1 MSAAGGGLAAGR
13 VQVRAGG
20 SVLVDGVDLQ
30 VQPGS
35 LTALVGPNG
44 AGKSTLLRVLAGID
58 RPDAGEVRFRGDDL
72 FAIRRRARAKLA
84 SLVEQDAVT
93 DLPLTVRST
102 VALGRLPHESMLG
115 GADAEDSGI
124 VDRSLALVGMT
135 SFAERELPTL
145 SGGER
150 QRVLLAKALAQQ
162 TPLLLLDEPT
172 NHLDIGAQLSVLG
185 LLERVASTGSTV
197 LAALHDLT
205 LAAAFCRSVIVM
217 ADGRVVA
224 AGPTRETLTP
234 ELLHDVYGVR
244 AVLLESPV
252 DGRPVISFSPSIPE
266 A

>member
-1 MSAAGGGLAAGR
+1 MSTGSRTALDAAR

-20 SVLVDGVDLQ
+20 KVIVDGVDLR

-58 RPDAGEVRFRGDDL
+58 RPDAGEVRFRGEDL
-72 FAIRRRARAKLA
+72 FGIRRRARARLA
-84 SLVEQDAVT
+84 ALVEQDAVT

-102 VALGRLPHESMLG
+102 VALGRLPHEALLG
-115 GADAEDSGI
+115 GADAEDAGVI
-124 VDRSLALVGMT
+124 DRSLALVGMT
-135 SFAERELPTL
+135 AFADRELPTL

-172 NHLDIGAQLSVLG
+172 NHLDIGAQLSVLA
-185 LLERVASTGSTV
+185 LLDGVASTGATV

-205 LAAAFCRSVIVM
+205 LAVGFCRSVIVM
-217 ADGRVVA
+217 AGGRVVA

-234 ELLHDVYGVR
+234 DLLRSVYGVR

-252 DGRPVISFSPSIPE
+252 DGRPVISFSPS
-266 A
+266 AS